1 MEWNK
6 NRQLN
11 ELPKISRA
19 ISPEDTRGVTVIE
32 DLVNQA
38 VDMFQSIEDRAAET
52 NARALDL
59 ARRATE
65 QLKLTERR
73 TCALKSALS
82 AADANL
88 NQAQVRAD
96 EAEQAAIA
104 TQAQIASGAED
115 RLSTAEDRAGNAEAR
130 AIEAEEDAHCR
141 SRRCDSK

>member
-6 NRQLN
+6 SRQLN

-19 ISPEDTRGVTVIE
+19 ISPEDTRGVTAIE

-59 ARRATE
+59 AQRATN

-73 TCALKSALS
+73 NVITKRFASLLEQRARVVFVSPKQSKWLWSLKSRLLALKIDYPLPKPVPEM
-82 AADANL
+82 
-88 NQAQVRAD
+88 QKHAQ
-96 EAEQAAIA
+96 
-104 TQAQIASGAED
+104 
-115 RLSTAEDRAGNAEAR
+115 
-130 AIEAEEDAHCR
+130 
-141 SRRCDSK
+141 SRQRRPSFESKIRFEISCL